1 MVDGNLEITDLIESK
16 IVDFGALNYDALK
29 MAIILGFPK
38 ESIDNFLADKESE
51 FYKLYEKGKILA
63 QFAID
68 KKIFEMVKSG
78 DLKAISI
85 FENKKLLN
93 NA

>member
-1 MVDGNLEITDLIESK
+1 MVDGNLIITDEIESK

-29 MAIILGFPK
+29 MAIILNLEESQIFSLLNNK
-38 ESIDNFLADKESE
+38 ESD

-63 QFAID
+63 EFAID
-68 KKIFEMVKSG
+68 KKIFEMAKSG

>member
-1 MVDGNLEITDLIESK
+1 MVDGNLIITDEIESK

-29 MAIILGFPK
+29 MAIILNLEESQIFSLLNNK
-38 ESIDNFLADKESE
+38 ESD

-68 KKIFEMVKSG
+68 KKIVEMAKSG